1 MKDSTKLW
9 LKVMGATFAAG
20 WFIAGAVSNACRFGE
35 KAQAEELAEKLRNAE
50 SGDEITIPCGKDDKI
65 VIRKR

>member
-20 WFIAGAVSNACRFGE
+20 WFIASAVGNACRFGAE
-35 KAQAEELAEKLRNAE
+35 THAEELAKKLRNAE
-50 SGDEITIPCGKDDKI
+50 SGDEITIPCGNDDKI